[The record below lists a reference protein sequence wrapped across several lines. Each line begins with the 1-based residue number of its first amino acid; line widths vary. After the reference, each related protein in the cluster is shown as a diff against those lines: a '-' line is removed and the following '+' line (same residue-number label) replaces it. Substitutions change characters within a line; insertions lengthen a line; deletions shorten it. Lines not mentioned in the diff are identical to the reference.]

1 MIDKAVLDEVLP
13 VPNLEEL
20 RDKEINELEA
30 EGFVITGFH
39 SGGVFYTLLMI
50 ILRIKIE
57 FTELLRTVLN
67 NMFLS
72 HATKAWLDIKAADY
86 SQKRKAAQK
95 TRGLLTLSRTE
106 PGEAV
111 KIAKGQVFKTE
122 KDINGEELRFFAL
135 EATVLQKGALS
146 VDVPIEAETEGSRY
160 NVPAGQIT
168 RSLIYIA
175 GVDTINNGENWITRE
190 GSDTEDDDSFRA
202 RSLRS
207 WSERAQRATEDTFI
221 STAEA
226 VPGGSYG
233 RAPRRSTAS
242 RG

>member
-135 EATVLQKGALS
+135 EATVLQKGALIL
-146 VDVPIEAETEGSRY
+146 V
-160 NVPAGQIT
+160 
-168 RSLIYIA
+168 
-175 GVDTINNGENWITRE
+175 
-190 GSDTEDDDSFRA
+190 
-202 RSLRS
+202 
-207 WSERAQRATEDTFI
+207 
-221 STAEA
+221 
-226 VPGGSYG
+226 
-233 RAPRRSTAS
+233 
-242 RG
+242 